1 MTGRA
6 LITGAAGFVGRH
18 FSQRLLSHGW
28 DVVVSDRNTEGYLPC
43 DFGSSDDINAL
54 LESVGELS
62 HVFHLA
68 ARTFVPD
75 SMADPSGAFQVN
87 LIGTIHLLNRL
98 ARMPRP
104 PRVVFVGSAEAYGPP
119 QFLPMTE
126 LHPLAPEN
134 PYAISKAAADSYCAY
149 VGRTS
154 ALEIIRVRPF
164 NHSGA
169 GQSPQFVLS
178 SFARQ
183 IAQIEAGHEAPVIHV
198 GNLDAR
204 RDFSHVSDILS
215 AYELLALKGKPG
227 EAYNVSSGN
236 AVRIGDALQQ
246 LLAMS
251 TADIAVEVDPARMR
265 PVDVPEVRGSSEK
278 LRDHTG
284 WQPERSFDF
293 LLKELLDFWRS
304 QEATQA

>member
-18 FSQRLLSHGW
+18 FSKQLQAHGW
-28 DVVVSDRNTEGYLPC
+28 DVVLSDRDTEGYLPC
-43 DFGSSDDINAL
+43 DFGSADDIHAL
-54 LESVGELS
+54 VDSVGELS

-87 LIGTIHLLNRL
+87 LIGTIHLMNRL
-98 ARMPRP
+98 ARMAHP
-104 PRVVFVGSAEAYGPP
+104 PRVVFIGSAEAYGPP

-126 LHPLAPEN
+126 AHPLAPEN
-134 PYAISKAAADSYCAY
+134 PYAISKAAADAYCAY
-149 VGRTS
+149 LGRTS
-154 ALEIIRVRPF
+154 PLEIIRVRPF

-183 IAQIEAGHEAPVIHV
+183 IAQIEAGKEAPIIHV
-198 GNLDAR
+198 GNLDAQ
-204 RDFSHVSDILS
+204 RDFSHVADVLS
-215 AYELLALKGKPG
+215 AYELLALKGEPG
-227 EAYNVSSGN
+227 EAYNVCSGN

-251 TADIAVEVDPARMR
+251 TAEISVEMDPSRVR

-278 LRDHTG
+278 LRAHTG
-284 WQPERSFDF
+284 WQAERTFDF
-293 LLKELLDFWRS
+293 LSKELLDYWRS
-304 QEATQA
+304 QEAMKP